1 MDSHFTYED
10 NLFDLPAHYLKLIK
24 QCDIHVQ
31 MPAVP
36 GRKEYQLYTGIQ
48 TSLGLF
54 AARFGG
60 PEHSLQDVVIHL
72 NQRQTDALPHQAD
85 AQLQEMWARQVNS
98 LWWREVINLD
108 DGCLTQMITFT
119 CAPITRAENVLEP
132 LGTIFGTRTV
142 KVVGVSSEMA
152 AKLSRAMT
160 SSSLACIPKEEVY
173 GARRAR
179 IARRRRKKEMQRY
192 KLGSFFE
199 TKFEWAD

>member
-1 MDSHFTYED
+1 
-10 NLFDLPAHYLKLIK
+10 
-24 QCDIHVQ
+24 

-36 GRKEYQLYTGIQ
+36 GRRESQLYTGIQ
-48 TSLGLF
+48 TSLGMF

-72 NQRQTDALPHQAD
+72 NQRQKDAIPYPAD
-85 AQLQEMWARQVNS
+85 AQLQGLWRQVDS
-98 LWWREVINLD
+98 LCGEGFYLN
-108 DGCLTQMITFT
+108 DGCLTRRITFI
-119 CAPITRAENVLEP
+119 CAPIARAENVLEP

-160 SSSLACIPKEEVY
+160 STGLACVPKEEVY

-179 IARRRRKKEMQRY
+179 IARRNRKKEIRRY
-192 KLGSFFE
+192 RLGRFYE